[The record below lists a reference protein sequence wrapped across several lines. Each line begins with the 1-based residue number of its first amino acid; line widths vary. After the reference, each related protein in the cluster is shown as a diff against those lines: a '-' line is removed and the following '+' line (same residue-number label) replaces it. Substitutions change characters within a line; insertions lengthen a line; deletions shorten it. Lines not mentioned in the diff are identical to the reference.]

1 MFKLFKVMLNE
12 LWLTVTKFFKF
23 IGSDGSIKLS
33 KQFIHLVAAP
43 PIDIKDAESMN
54 TVNLILR
61 NMGLFLK
68 IASIHF
74 YGRPTFI
81 VEEL

>member
-1 MFKLFKVMLNE
+1 MVNK
-12 LWLTVTKFFKF
+12 LWLTVANFFDF
-23 IGSDGSIKLS
+23 IGNDGSIKPS

-54 TVNLILR
+54 TVNLVLR
-61 NMGLFLK
+61 NMGLLLK